1 MEPHAERTAP
11 SRFQRMVAL
20 VGGSLGLMWVVEG
33 VDTFVLDDGLE
44 RHGIEPRDLDG
55 LEGILFAPFLHGDW
69 SHLLSNSV
77 PFLVLGALLY
87 VYGLRKWLWATG
99 IVIIGAGAAT
109 WLFARSGV
117 HIGASILIFGWLGF
131 LLASGW
137 FERSFRSI
145 AIAVAV
151 AVLYGGLL
159 WGVLPTDE
167 RVSWEGHLFG
177 AVAGAGAAWYLSRP
191 EK

>member
-1 MEPHAERTAP
+1 
-11 SRFQRMVAL
+11 MVAL
-20 VGGSLGLMWVVEG
+20 VVGSLGVMWAVEG
-33 VDTFVLDDGLE
+33 VDTFLLDDGLE

-69 SHLLSNSV
+69 NHLISNSI
-77 PFLVLGALLY
+77 PYLALGALVF
-87 VYGLRKWLWATG
+87 VYGMRKWLWATA
-99 IVIIGAGAAT
+99 ITIISAGVAT
-109 WLFARSGV
+109 WLFARPGV

-145 AIAVAV
+145 GIAVIV
-151 AVLYGGLL
+151 ALLYGGLL
-159 WGVLPTDE
+159 WGILPTDS

-177 AVAGAGAAWYLSRP
+177 ALAGAGAAWYLSRQ
-191 EK
+191 EADGT

>member
-1 MEPHAERTAP
+1 ML
-11 SRFQRMVAL
+11 AL
-20 VGGSLGLMWVVEG
+20 VGGSLGLMWTVEG
-33 VDTFVLDDGLE
+33 LDTFLLDDGLE

-69 SHLLSNSV
+69 NHLISNSV
-77 PFLVLGALLY
+77 PYLVLGGLVF

-99 IVIIGAGAAT
+99 IVIIGAGIAT

-145 AIAVAV
+145 GIAVIV
-151 AVLYGGLL
+151 ALLYGGLL
-159 WGVLPTDE
+159 WGVLPTDS

-177 AVAGAGAAWYLSRP
+177 ALAGAGAAWYLSRQ
-191 EK
+191 EG